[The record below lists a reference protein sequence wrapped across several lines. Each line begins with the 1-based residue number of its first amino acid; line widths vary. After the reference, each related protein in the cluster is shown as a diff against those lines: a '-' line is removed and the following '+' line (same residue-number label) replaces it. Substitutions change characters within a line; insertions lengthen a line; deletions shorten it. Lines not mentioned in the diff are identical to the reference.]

1 MTHPREI
8 DVVFLITDLAGYTAL
23 TEAMDDMVIP
33 EVAHA
38 DLKLATLNVKGMVC
52 QA

>member
-1 MTHPREI
+1 MKHRRLALALILAFVGLLLPRP
-8 DVVFLITDLAGYTAL
+8 AY
-23 TEAMDDMVIP
+23 
-33 EVAHA
+33 A

>member
-1 MTHPREI
+1 MRSRHLALLLAL
-8 DVVFLITDLAGYTAL
+8 VVGGWLLPGA
-23 TEAMDDMVIP
+23 
-33 EVAHA
+33 AHA

>member
-1 MTHPREI
+1 MRPRH
-8 DVVFLITDLAGYTAL
+8 LALVLAL
-23 TEAMDDMVIP
+23 AVTGWLVP
-33 EVAHA
+33 GLVHA

>member
-1 MTHPREI
+1 MRPRH
-8 DVVFLITDLAGYTAL
+8 LALVLLLAVAAWL
-23 TEAMDDMVIP
+23 VPRA
-33 EVAHA
+33 AHA